1 MKNKRWIGILV
12 LMLVIG
18 SCKQTGPKEMTNKV
32 TEKTSR
38 PTDSIPRV
46 TGIGGIFFVAKQ
58 PDSTATWYKDNL
70 GLALDEYG
78 SVFEFRN
85 ARNPQEKNYLRW
97 SVSSPSS
104 YFEPSTKGFMI
115 NYRVQHIEALLDSLR
130 KNGVTILDSIVEYP
144 YGKFVHILDP
154 ENNKVELWEPV
165 DSVLTA
171 LGGETTK

>member
-1 MKNKRWIGILV
+1 MIKKGGIGILIV
-12 LMLVIG
+12 LLCIG
-18 SCKQTGPKEMTNKV
+18 SCKQTDPKEEIEQINKETV
-32 TEKTSR
+32 LPTSNV
-38 PTDSIPRV
+38 PRV
-46 TGIGGIFFVAKQ
+46 TGIGGIFFMAEQ
-58 PDSTATWYKDNL
+58 PDSTSAWYRDNL

-85 ARNPQEKNYLRW
+85 ARNPGEKNYLRW
-97 SVSSPSS
+97 SVSSPTS
-104 YFEPSTKGFMI
+104 YFEPSDKGFMI
-115 NYRVQHIEALLDSLR
+115 NYRVQHMEALLDILR

-171 LGGETTK
+171 LGGATTK

>member
-1 MKNKRWIGILV
+1 MRCIGIFASIL
-12 LMLVIG
+12 LIS
-18 SCKQTGPKEMTNKV
+18 SCKQSDPKEMTDQDEHLTIPV
-32 TEKTSR
+32 
-38 PTDSIPRV
+38 TDSVPRV
-46 TGIGGIFFVAKQ
+46 TGIGGIFFIAEK
-58 PDSTATWYKDNL
+58 PDSTTAWYSNNL
-70 GLALDEYG
+70 GLALDQFG

-85 ARNPQEKNYLRW
+85 ANNPEEKNYLRW

-104 YFEPSTKGFMI
+104 YFEPSEKGFMI
-115 NYRVQHIEALLDSLR
+115 NYRVQHIEALVDKLR

-171 LGGETTK
+171 LGGTTTK